1 MKAKDLKNSIL
12 QMAVEGKL
20 VSQDPTD
27 EPASVLLERIR
38 EEKHKLIAEGKAKF
52 PKGGESIIY
61 TASDGSPYEKRV
73 DAKGRVLSEE
83 CIAGEVPFELPEGWC
98 WTRLSSLF
106 SKMGSGST
114 PAGGRNVYKSSG
126 PMLIRSQNV
135 HDDGLRIDN
144 IVRFDRAQYET
155 RGSHVFPKDMLLNI
169 TGASIGRCAIVPD
182 EFDDADVNQHV
193 LIMRPI
199 DPEISPYVHLSV
211 TSSMTQT
218 QIMSQQVGATK
229 EGLSATKAMNLL
241 LPIPPLAEQRRIVE
255 KVDELMPLVEEYG
268 RLEDAREALDAG
280 LSDRLRKSILQQA
293 IQGRLAPQDPSDE
306 PASALLERVRAE
318 RRRLVKEGKARFPKG
333 GESVIYTGSDG
344 GHYEK
349 RLDAKGRVIGD
360 APIEDEIP
368 FDIPEGWAWARLGS
382 VSQIRGGAT
391 PDKSNS
397 AYWNGTVNW
406 ASMKDIH
413 GDFLLSTIDR
423 ITEEGLASKTSI
435 GVCQPGELIVSTRL
449 VPGKSIISKIVT
461 AINQDLKIVQSDAFL
476 VDFLHYW
483 FQSQLDVFKRLG
495 SGTTVPGIKLEHL
508 ESSLIPTP
516 PLAEQARI
524 VDVLHGVLPPLTNQ

>member
-1 MKAKDLKNSIL
+1 M
-12 QMAVEGKL
+12 
-20 VSQDPTD
+20 
-27 EPASVLLERIR
+27 
-38 EEKHKLIAEGKAKF
+38 
-52 PKGGESIIY
+52 
-61 TASDGSPYEKRV
+61 

-83 CIAGEVPFELPEGWC
+83 CIADEVPFELPEGWC
-98 WTRLSSLF
+98 WARLESFAAILNGDRGKNYPAKSKLRHNGIPFVSALNISNGIIVLENMLYMTGEQFSLLRAGFLNKGDTVFCIRGSLGKHGVFPFDKGAIASSL
-106 SKMGSGST
+106 
-114 PAGGRNVYKSSG
+114 V
-126 PMLIRSQNV
+126 
-135 HDDGLRIDN
+135 
-144 IVRFDRAQYET
+144 IVRPYEMQLVYQQY
-155 RGSHVFPKDMLLNI
+155 LNI
-169 TGASIGRCAIVPD
+169 L
-182 EFDDADVNQHV
+182 FDSSLTV
-193 LIMRPI
+193 LGIQRFNNGTAQP
-199 DPEISPYVHLSV
+199 
-211 TSSMTQT
+211 
-218 QIMSQQVGATK
+218 
-229 EGLSATKAMNLL
+229 NLAARDFQSFVY
-241 LPIPPLAEQRRIVE
+241 PIPPLTEQRRIVE

-435 GVCQPGELIVSTRL
+435 GVCQPGELIVSSRL

-476 VDFLHYW
+476 VDYLHYW

-495 SGTTVPGIKLEHL
+495 SGTTVPGIKLERL

-516 PLAEQARI
+516 SLAEQARI
-524 VDVLHGVLPPLTNQ
+524 VDVLHGALPPLTNQ

>member
-1 MKAKDLKNSIL
+1 M
-12 QMAVEGKL
+12 
-20 VSQDPTD
+20 
-27 EPASVLLERIR
+27 
-38 EEKHKLIAEGKAKF
+38 
-52 PKGGESIIY
+52 
-61 TASDGSPYEKRV
+61 

-83 CIAGEVPFELPEGWC
+83 CIADEVPFELPEGWC
-98 WTRLSSLF
+98 WARLESIASVIIDGDHQAPPQKPLGVPFLVISNLSSGELDF
-106 SKMGSGST
+106 SSTRFVSRNYYDALDVFRKPQRDDLLLTVTGSYGIVVKVDT
-114 PAGGRNVYKSSG
+114 DREFCFQRHIA
-126 PMLIRSQNV
+126 LIRLVRYLNFIISYLSSPSIRLHFNDAATGTAQKTIPL
-135 HDDGLRIDN
+135 GCLRSTL
-144 IVRFDRAQYET
+144 V
-155 RGSHVFPKDMLLNI
+155 
-169 TGASIGRCAIVPD
+169 
-182 EFDDADVNQHV
+182 
-193 LIMRPI
+193 
-199 DPEISPYVHLSV
+199 
-211 TSSMTQT
+211 
-218 QIMSQQVGATK
+218 
-229 EGLSATKAMNLL
+229 
-241 LPIPPLAEQRRIVE
+241 PIPPLTEQRCIVE

-306 PASALLERVRAE
+306 PARARLARVRAE

-435 GVCQPGELIVSTRL
+435 GVCQPGELIVSSRL

-476 VDFLHYW
+476 VDYLHYW

-495 SGTTVPGIKLEHL
+495 SGTTVPGIKLERL

-516 PLAEQARI
+516 SLAEQARI
-524 VDVLHGVLPPLTNQ
+524 VDVLHGALPPLTNQ